1 MSRHQSGWIEVS
13 EVERALAAL
22 RAGEGHP
29 SVRATTLNLVVR
41 CGNAEHLKI
50 AHRVLDRIGSSRP
63 LRAMI
68 VMPATGTPRAC
79 VSSDSGG
86 DDRRGVF
93 NELVELRG
101 NRVALPS
108 SVTSL
113 LVADLPVFLWWQGE
127 LPPEG
132 DAVLAEMIEM
142 TTRMIVDS
150 DQAGIDAVARVD
162 AMATGLVDLAWV
174 RTGPWREAIAA
185 LFDGRSQRRLL
196 ERLVAVEVK
205 GPRNQSALLAGWLR
219 SRLSREVEL
228 QTRRA
233 VRVNRVRLICGDES
247 FLIER
252 SGRNEHGTASG
263 PGLAPRTVALP
274 SSAVALLLAGEL
286 DRLGAERPFE
296 DALAEALAA

>member
-1 MSRHQSGWIEVS
+1 VSRHETGWIEVG
-13 EVERALAAL
+13 EVERTLAAL
-22 RAGEGHP
+22 RAGDGHA

-41 CGNAEHLKI
+41 CGDAEHVKV
-50 AHRVLDRIGSSRP
+50 ANRVLDRIGSSRP

-68 VMPATGTPRAC
+68 VMPATGTPRAR
-79 VSSDSGG
+79 VSSDSGS
-86 DDRRGVF
+86 DDGRGVF
-93 NELVELRG
+93 NEVVELRG

-127 LPPEG
+127 LSPDG
-132 DAVLAEMIEM
+132 DEVLAEMIEM

-162 AMATGLVDLAWV
+162 AMASGLVDLAWV
-174 RTGPWREAIAA
+174 RTGSWREAIAA

-196 ERLVAVEVK
+196 DRLAAVEVN
-205 GPRNQSALLAGWLR
+205 GPRNHSALLAWWLR
-219 SRLSREVEL
+219 SRLHREVGL
-228 QTRRA
+228 VTHRA
-233 VRVNRVRLICGDES
+233 VRVNRVRLVCGDES
-247 FLIER
+247 FLVER
-252 SGRNEHGTASG
+252 SGRDEHGIASG

-296 DALAEALAA
+296 DALAAAQAA

>member
-1 MSRHQSGWIEVS
+1 M
-13 EVERALAAL
+13 
-22 RAGEGHP
+22 
-29 SVRATTLNLVVR
+29 
-41 CGNAEHLKI
+41 
-50 AHRVLDRIGSSRP
+50 
-63 LRAMI
+63 
-68 VMPATGTPRAC
+68 
-79 VSSDSGG
+79 
-86 DDRRGVF
+86 
-93 NELVELRG
+93 
-101 NRVALPS
+101 
-108 SVTSL
+108 
-113 LVADLPVFLWWQGE
+113 ADLPVFLWWQGE

-196 ERLVAVEVK
+196 DHLVAIEVS

-219 SRLSREVEL
+219 SRLGREVGL
-228 QTRRA
+228 DTRRA
-233 VRVNRVRLICGDES
+233 VRVNRVRLICGNES
-247 FLIER
+247 FLVER
-252 SGRNEHGTASG
+252 SGRNEHGIASG

-296 DALAEALAA
+296 DALAEAVAA